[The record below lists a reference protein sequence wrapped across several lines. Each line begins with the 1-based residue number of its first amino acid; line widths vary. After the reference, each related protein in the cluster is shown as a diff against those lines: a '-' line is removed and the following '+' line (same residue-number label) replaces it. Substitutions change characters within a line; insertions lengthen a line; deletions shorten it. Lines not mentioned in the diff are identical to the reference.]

1 MPKAL
6 GSGKSLS
13 SDALIKHN
21 IPYFCLNYT
30 KSVEYRLHIRRG
42 THARGTH
49 AKGGINNQSLITG
62 FSIRFIQQ
70 ALIKDFIKISGH
82 SRSPLPCSLNQSF
95 SLNQAVLPRTPEELS
110 PILSARCEVT
120 PVPRSL
126 AKP

>member
-49 AKGGINNQSLITG
+49 AKGRINNQFLITR
-62 FSIRFIQQ
+62 FSIRE
-70 ALIKDFIKISGH
+70 D
-82 SRSPLPCSLNQSF
+82 RS
-95 SLNQAVLPRTPEELS
+95 
-110 PILSARCEVT
+110 
-120 PVPRSL
+120 
-126 AKP
+126 